1 LPAEPLK
8 QPVIELLELVVDV
21 LLVLLWLL
29 WSGAA
34 VLWLPMLLGEELWL
48 ALLPVVEP
56 LCAAAPL
63 EDVSWAIERLPAR
76 HSVAK
81 NAKLFFIE

>member
-1 LPAEPLK
+1 
-8 QPVIELLELVVDV
+8 
-21 LLVLLWLL
+21 
-29 WSGAA
+29 
-34 VLWLPMLLGEELWL
+34 MLLGEERWL